1 MSDFVIKEVI
11 ARGGD
16 DVSGKP
22 SWYDPNNYS
31 RIVKVTDPN
40 TGRTI
45 YVDITKTKGL
55 DLKGLSENE
64 RLSVLERYASAD
76 FIESP
81 TATRFNAPVKE
92 ESIIKTADK
101 NEDTFQFLQKT
112 GLAQDRRIEMPKS
125 MQQQVSAPTIQAE
138 FRLVDVP
145 AKFIGYYHGVVLT
158 APYIILVFDTRAVG
172 YQQFELDAGAK
183 VFMTI
188 KQKDL
193 NNIPCLATGLTF
205 EYEQQRFSVFLVDKT
220 EDEPKVER
228 FSNEHLQAE
237 EEETPPEE
245 IGIDNFNFEEPQ
257 M

>member
-1 MSDFVIKEVI
+1 MSNFIIKEVI

-16 DVSGKP
+16 DISGKP
-22 SWYDPNNYS
+22 DWYNPNS
-31 RIVKVTDPN
+31 FSKIVKVTNPN
-40 TGRTI
+40 TGKTI

-55 DLKGLSENE
+55 NLKGLSDSE
-64 RLSVLERYASAD
+64 RLAVLERYASAD
-76 FIESP
+76 SIESDP
-81 TATRFNAPVKE
+81 ASYFNVPSKE
-92 ESIIKTADK
+92 EDITKAADK

-125 MQQQVSAPTIQAE
+125 MQQQVGVPTIQAE

-172 YQQFELDAGAK
+172 YQQFELDAGAR

-188 KQKDL
+188 RQKDL

-205 EYEQQRFSVFLVDKT
+205 EYDQQRFSVFLVDRT
-220 EDEPKVER
+220 EEEPKVER
-228 FSNEHLQAE
+228 FSKEHLQAE
-237 EEETPPEE
+237 EEEIPTEV
-245 IGIDNFNFEEPQ
+245 DMNSFNFEEPQ